1 MSAVVAVAVASS
13 CCCIKIWLWVRL
25 LFEAFTVSFQWCNN
39 DLNWVMNLN
48 VKVKK
53 TALNA
58 VKQND
63 NILRTEMLKLLV
75 SPRPLIR
82 AITCVVPEPI
92 FPCAKRR
99 TRVLPITPLIR
110 RLRMFPLDVF
120 LASILGSF
128 LPRWVCALSSLS
140 SKICISTNNKWAYT
154 RKYIPNDDRI
164 WNTLQKLRWSVL
176 AAAQME
182 FKHLTRERKNT
193 RSKCYNL
200 PTSVSYDANRYF
212 QSLVSDWAD
221 QNQFIIS
228 ICVIHFQLIFG
239 VCMLILIETK
249 FLDDCV
255 EDHIHRH
262 THRVCQLPIDL
273 LLLEQWKLNKYSL
286 TSHIF
291 ISCIRMSKF
300 TNHSMASIHETQVT
314 HTHDQ
319 FIFFFW
325 NFAKTCNLRHFV
337 CFFSRSLC
345 IKIIHRLNSNK
356 QTNKQTDIVTFPL
369 HTLY

>member
-58 VKQND
+58 VKRND

-128 LPRWVCALSSLS
+128 LPRWVCALSSHS

-182 FKHLTRERKNT
+182 FKHARERGKT
-193 RSKCYNL
+193 RKANATICQRQSATTQTAIFNHWCLIEPIKINLSFQFVWFIFNWFSGCACSFWLKQSFWTIASKITY
-200 PTSVSYDANRYF
+200 TG
-212 QSLVSDWAD
+212 
-221 QNQFIIS
+221 
-228 ICVIHFQLIFG
+228 IHTAFVNCQLI
-239 VCMLILIETK
+239 C
-249 FLDDCV
+249 C
-255 EDHIHRH
+255 
-262 THRVCQLPIDL
+262 C
-273 LLLEQWKLNKYSL
+273 
-286 TSHIF
+286 
-291 ISCIRMSKF
+291 
-300 TNHSMASIHETQVT
+300 
-314 HTHDQ
+314 
-319 FIFFFW
+319 W
-325 NFAKTCNLRHFV
+325 NNE
-337 CFFSRSLC
+337 S
-345 IKIIHRLNSNK
+345 
-356 QTNKQTDIVTFPL
+356 
-369 HTLY
+369 